1 MPATDYKDYYQILGV
16 SKTASESEIKKSFR
30 RLARQYHPDLNPGD
44 AASEAKFK
52 EINEAHEVL
61 SDPGKRKKYDQFG
74 QYWQQAGQPG
84 VDMGGMN
91 FDQYGNFD
99 EFINELL
106 GRFGGMG
113 GATNGAGTYRT
124 TSPGGFGFQD
134 FSGFS
139 TGGMGTGGMGPGG
152 MHSADSEARITLSFE
167 EALKGTEKR
176 LVIGGSET
184 VSVRIPAGAKNGS
197 KIRVRGKG
205 QLNPM
210 TRQRGDLYLKVQLKS
225 HPFFT
230 FEGDNLVCDLP
241 ITPDEAALGATIEVP
256 TPTGLVKMKIPA
268 GIKSGQ
274 SLRLKSKG
282 WPKAKGGQGDQLV
295 KLQIVI
301 PKSLSPKEQ
310 ECYEQLAKLRTFN
323 PRSHMTTL

>member
-16 SKTASESEIKKSFR
+16 GKSASESEIKKAFR

-44 AASEAKFK
+44 QAAEAKFK

-61 SDPGKRKKYDQFG
+61 SDPAKRQKYDQFG
-74 QYWQQAGQPG
+74 QYWKHAGQGG
-84 VDMGGMN
+84 VDMGGMD
-91 FDQYGNFD
+91 FGQYGSFD

-106 GRFGGMG
+106 GRFGGFG
-113 GATNGAGTYRT
+113 GGGPQTSYRT
-124 TSPGGFGFQD
+124 ATGGFNGFQD
-134 FSGFS
+134 FSGFNG
-139 TGGMGTGGMGPGG
+139 GGMGQ
-152 MHSADSEARITLSFE
+152 SADAESSITLTFE

-205 QLNPM
+205 HMNPM
-210 TRQRGDLYLKVQLKS
+210 TRQRGDLYLKVQLKA

-230 FEGDNLVCDLP
+230 FDGDNLICDLP
-241 ITPDEAALGATIEVP
+241 ISPDEAVLGATVEVP

-268 GIKSGQ
+268 GVKSGQ
-274 SLRLKSKG
+274 SLRLKQKG
-282 WPKAKGGQGDQLV
+282 WPKAKGGHGDQLV
-295 KLQIVI
+295 KLQIVP
-301 PKSLSPKEQ
+301 PKSLSKAEQ
-310 ECYEQLAKLRTFN
+310 ECYEKLAKLRSFN
-323 PRSHMTTL
+323 PRSHMTAL